1 MGLRRYQAKILSN
14 YVVIDVWDYSKLIE
28 LRTLK
33 PLCSFEIFENNK
45 KVNEYNIHE
54 VSYTTSF
61 VHDLIKWDKI
71 TSTLSSSS
79 SKQLDWP
86 LNLPWLTNK
95 SQDIHVEWGAFLS
108 PLCNDRLQWST
119 CDRVT
124 NRWKR
129 LSQLL

>member
-54 VSYTTSF
+54 VSYI
-61 VHDLIKWDKI
+61 VDDLIKGDEI
-71 TSTLSSSS
+71 VSTLNSSS
-79 SKQLDWP
+79 SKQ
-86 LNLPWLTNK
+86 
-95 SQDIHVEWGAFLS
+95 
-108 PLCNDRLQWST
+108 
-119 CDRVT
+119 
-124 NRWKR
+124 
-129 LSQLL
+129 